1 MIRKSELFTK
11 QYTKEKTCVAKVP
24 PMLFPQERDW
34 TCSIACIRTLT
45 SAFGSGPKDEDWYI
59 NNFKLEPGPHY
70 SKDIKEKEI
79 LKGYTVEY
87 GCDYNNFRFDNLIK
101 LLGQGYYI
109 MVEGM
114 INYSHWLVL
123 LGYYTLGSK
132 DDLENNFVLLYDP
145 YYDELKLV
153 RAEEFIE
160 MWRDGDYANTGVN
173 HDFIAIYK
181 WDTQL

>member
-1 MIRKSELFTK
+1 MTRKSELFTK
-11 QYTKEKTCVAKVP
+11 QYTKENLCVTKVP
-24 PMLFPQERDW
+24 PKLFPQERDW
-34 TCSIACIRTLT
+34 TCSIACIRTMT
-45 SAFGSGPKDEDWYI
+45 SAFGRGPKDEDWYI
-59 NNFKLEPGPHY
+59 SNFNLSPGLHY
-70 SKDIKEKEI
+70 SKDIKEKRI
-79 LKGYTVEY
+79 LQGYTVEY
-87 GCDYNNFRFDNLIK
+87 GCDYTNFEFDNLVK

-145 YYDELKLV
+145 YYDELKLI
-153 RAEEFIE
+153 RADEFNKIWQGGE
-160 MWRDGDYANTGVN
+160 FDNTGVN